1 MSNLAGAAAV
11 ENQDAVEAA
20 MLARIEAGEL
30 FEDAAELSP
39 RYQEI
44 LRQTVEI
51 ASISEISV
59 LTWACTAFRTA
70 PDIGAKIAV
79 CATILDEVGHAYHQ
93 GILAEQFGVDVH
105 ARAFHDDIAHIWT
118 WPIMEIPIRSYIE
131 FVVMQSMLD
140 RAGLHWTKDLELHC
154 SYAPYRRTLRK
165 VNFEEGFHMRHGNFW
180 TEFYWN
186 HSGGD
191 PGRGAAG
198 HRLDLPV
205 WRDVVRQAGQS
216 EDAAGAADLSG
227 ARLEQRL
234 HARQVAA
241 VHLRVPEPLGRRLPR
256 RIRCRNQAL
265 GTHHALSNALRR
277 RRLHLE
283 RRAVLPRGVLEALP
297 PGRPHAAGRLRALA
311 RRSLGR
317 RAVVVDPNLPSAVE
331 AAVGRV
337 LDPHINVP
345 LTEMGMLSGVQAD
358 AEGNVDVA
366 LVFPCLGCPAFTMLK
381 ENVRRQVQC
390 VEGVGEV
397 RVRVDWEARWDRAMM
412 SDRAKRYAARSG
424 YRI

>member
-1 MSNLAGAAAV
+1 MSNPSGGTALEDREAV
-11 ENQDAVEAA
+11 ETA

-105 ARAFHDDIAHIWT
+105 ARAFHDDIATIWT

-154 SYAPYRRTLRK
+154 SFAPYRRTLRK

-186 HSGGD
+186 HSEET
-191 PGRGAAG
+191 R
-198 HRLDLPV
+198 
-205 WRDVVRQAGQS
+205 
-216 EDAAGAADLSG
+216 
-227 ARLEQRL
+227 
-234 HARQVAA
+234 AA
-241 VHLRVPEPLGRRLPR
+241 VQRAIDWIFPFGVMWFGKPDNLKTRPEQLTYRVRGWSNDFMREKWLQSTCAFLNRLGADFPAEFDAQSKRWVLTMPYPMLYDADTYTWSGEQCSHEEYWKHSRRGGPMRPCAYERLRDEVWG
-256 RIRCRNQAL
+256 
-265 GTHHALSNALRR
+265 
-277 RRLHLE
+277 
-283 RRAVLPRGVLEALP
+283 EAL
-297 PGRPHAAGRLRALA
+297 
-311 RRSLGR
+311 
-317 RAVVVDPNLPSAVE
+317 
-331 AAVGRV
+331 
-337 LDPHINVP
+337 
-345 LTEMGMLSGVQAD
+345 
-358 AEGNVDVA
+358 
-366 LVFPCLGCPAFTMLK
+366 
-381 ENVRRQVQC
+381 
-390 VEGVGEV
+390 
-397 RVRVDWEARWDRAMM
+397 W
-412 SDRAKRYAARSG
+412 
-424 YRI
+424 

>member
-1 MSNLAGAAAV
+1 
-11 ENQDAVEAA
+11 
-20 MLARIEAGEL
+20 MLARIDAGEL

-39 RYQEI
+39 RYKEI

-105 ARAFHDDIAHIWT
+105 ARAFRDDIAHIWT

-186 HSGGD
+186 HSD
-191 PGRGAAG
+191 ETRAAVAAR

-205 WRDVVRQAGQS
+205 RRDVVRQAGQS
-216 EDAAGAADLSG
+216 QDAPGAVDLPG

-234 HARQVAA
+234 HAREVAA
-241 VHLRVPEPLGRRLPR
+241 VKP
-256 RIRCRNQAL
+256 A
-265 GTHHALSNALRR
+265 
-277 RRLHLE
+277 
-283 RRAVLPRGVLEALP
+283 
-297 PGRPHAAGRLRALA
+297 
-311 RRSLGR
+311 
-317 RAVVVDPNLPSAVE
+317 PS
-331 AAVGRV
+331 
-337 LDPHINVP
+337 
-345 LTEMGMLSGVQAD
+345 
-358 AEGNVDVA
+358 
-366 LVFPCLGCPAFTMLK
+366 
-381 ENVRRQVQC
+381 
-390 VEGVGEV
+390 
-397 RVRVDWEARWDRAMM
+397 
-412 SDRAKRYAARSG
+412 
-424 YRI
+424 

>member
-1 MSNLAGAAAV
+1 MSNPAGGAAV
-11 ENQDAVEAA
+11 ENRDAVETA

-39 RYQEI
+39 RYKEI

-186 HSGGD
+186 HSEET
-191 PGRGAAG
+191 R
-198 HRLDLPV
+198 
-205 WRDVVRQAGQS
+205 
-216 EDAAGAADLSG
+216 
-227 ARLEQRL
+227 
-234 HARQVAA
+234 AA
-241 VHLRVPEPLGRRLPR
+241 VQRGIDWIFPFGVMWFGKPDNLKTRPEQLTYRVRGWSNDFMREKWLQSTCAFLNRLGADFPAEFDAGSKRWVLTMPYPMLYDAENYTWSGEQCSHEDYWKHSRKGGPMRPGAYDRLRGEVWG
-256 RIRCRNQAL
+256 
-265 GTHHALSNALRR
+265 
-277 RRLHLE
+277 
-283 RRAVLPRGVLEALP
+283 EAL
-297 PGRPHAAGRLRALA
+297 
-311 RRSLGR
+311 
-317 RAVVVDPNLPSAVE
+317 
-331 AAVGRV
+331 
-337 LDPHINVP
+337 
-345 LTEMGMLSGVQAD
+345 
-358 AEGNVDVA
+358 
-366 LVFPCLGCPAFTMLK
+366 
-381 ENVRRQVQC
+381 
-390 VEGVGEV
+390 
-397 RVRVDWEARWDRAMM
+397 W
-412 SDRAKRYAARSG
+412 
-424 YRI
+424 